1 MLELLASV
9 LDTATTVSGGTATFG
24 PCPQVSR
31 KYKTEN
37 TNKMYA
43 EYLQMYGSYSSSWVS
58 QCQFVLSA
66 ETEIF
71 KSKVKC
77 QVFDMRLETSCE

>member
-9 LDTATTVSGGTATFG
+9 HTATTVSGGTATFG

-43 EYLQMYGSYSSSWVS
+43 EYKQNVHRVPTDVWLLQLLMGQPVS
-58 QCQFVLSA
+58 VCPV
-66 ETEIF
+66 
-71 KSKVKC
+71 C
-77 QVFDMRLETSCE
+77 